1 MMVTVSDMIVGAIIN
16 PIIENFVELNIA
28 AGAAI
33 GFMLAVRKPARRI
46 FGAHAVYLLWA
57 IVPIAAAAT
66 FIPARAIETLSLG
79 MALEEIVAL
88 TSAPSASA
96 FDVALPYALFAIWL
110 IGAITMATALIRR
123 QTAFMRDADLGL
135 AGPAIVGFAY
145 PRIVTPSDFKHR
157 YSEAERKL
165 ILTHEQVHIDR
176 NDARINAV
184 IALMRCLFWFNPMI
198 HIGAKAMRIDQELS
212 CDAEVIDRRPRVR
225 RAYAETLLKTQLASR
240 PLPVGC
246 YWPAESQHPLTERI
260 DMLARKPLSNRRRAA
275 ATAIVLALSAG
286 AGVAAWAAQPERTI
300 VTEEP
305 DVLVPFS
312 PLTREQAKDPLVRIR
327 QEIDRQPVDTRPRP
341 AASFTMP
348 DYPAESQTAR
358 EEGNVIVE
366 LCVASTGIVEDVK
379 LAKTSGFPRL
389 DAATVTGLRGSQFQP
404 ATREGKAVRLCG
416 YNLTVGWSLDNTPP

>member
-1 MMVTVSDMIVGAIIN
+1 MMTTVPDMIVGAIIN

-28 AGAAI
+28 AACAVL
-33 GFMLAVRKPARRI
+33 FLLAVRKPARRI

-79 MALEEIVAL
+79 MTLEEIVAL
-88 TSAPSASA
+88 TTAPTASS
-96 FDVALPYALFAIWL
+96 FEIALPYALFATWL
-110 IGAITMATALIRR
+110 IGAIAMATALIRR

-135 AGPAIVGFAY
+135 AGPAIVGFSH
-145 PRIVTPSDFKHR
+145 PRIVTPDDFNRR
-157 YSEAERKL
+157 YSDAERKL

-176 NDARINAV
+176 NDARINAFV
-184 IALMRCLFWFNPMI
+184 ALVRCLFWFNPMI
-198 HIGAKAMRIDQELS
+198 HIGAKAMRVDQELS

-246 YWPAESQHPLTERI
+246 YWPAEAKHPLTERI
-260 DMLARKPLSNRRRAA
+260 DMLARKPLSDRRRAA
-275 ATAIVLALSAG
+275 ATAVVLGLSAG

-300 VTEEP
+300 VTEAP

-312 PLTREQAKDPLVRIR
+312 PLSRDEAKDPLVRVR
-327 QEIDRQPVDTRPRP
+327 QEIDKTVDTGPRP
-341 AASFTMP
+341 AAGFTMP

-358 EEGNVIVE
+358 EEGDVLVE
-366 LCVASTGIVEDVK
+366 LCVASSGIVEDVK
-379 LAKTSGFPRL
+379 LTKTSGFPRL
-389 DAATVTGLRGSQFQP
+389 DTATVTGLRGSQFQP
-404 ATREGKAVRLCG
+404 ATREGKPVRLCG
-416 YNLTVGWSLDNTPP
+416 YNLTLGWRLDNAPP